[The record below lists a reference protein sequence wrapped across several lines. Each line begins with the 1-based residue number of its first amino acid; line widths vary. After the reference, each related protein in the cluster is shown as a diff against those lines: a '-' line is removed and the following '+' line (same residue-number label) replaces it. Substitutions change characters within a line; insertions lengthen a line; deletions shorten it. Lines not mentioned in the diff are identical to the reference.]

1 MIIKGQNITNLQ
13 TGNPSKKPVSFDV
26 FILILKDKLK
36 VKEMEIC
43 LFYQL
48 VFSQKRI
55 KTKIP
60 HTRNLGGKPNGK
72 QNRQPNTCSSSSSI
86 LINR

>member
-1 MIIKGQNITNLQ
+1 MINLQ
-13 TGNPSKKPVSFDV
+13 TGNPSKKPLAFDV
-26 FILILKDKLK
+26 FILIFKKKLK

-48 VFSQKRI
+48 VFSQKRT

-60 HTRNLGGKPNGK
+60 HTKNLRDKPNRK
-72 QNRQPNTCSSSSSI
+72 QNRQPKLS
-86 LINR
+86 